1 MKPTHLALAILVGGC
16 AHAAGDTA
24 VTRLQLVP
32 EADRPL
38 GEILLHAD
46 RVVAGR
52 LLTVERAER
61 YEPIGQFN
69 FGGTGSEHGGTPQAY
84 DGKLQ
89 VDSTLV
95 GSVGRTVSFTFFA
108 PKGAPIPRPDTTA
121 IWVLHRR
128 TLLLRQRCS
137 EIQSMT
143 SATCPYDVGLALDSD
158 VDVRPLTDW
167 PRLVALARTL
177 GLEAAAHPSR

>member
-1 MKPTHLALAILVGGC
+1 MKPTRLAVAILLAGC
-16 AHAAGDTA
+16 AHAAGDTTLA
-24 VTRLQLVP
+24 RLQLVP

-38 GEILLHAD
+38 GESLLHAN

-52 LLTVERAER
+52 LLAVERAER
-61 YEPIGQFN
+61 YEPLGQFN
-69 FGGTGSEHGGTPQAY
+69 FGATGPEHSGAPQAY

-89 VDSTLV
+89 VDSTLL
-95 GSVGRTVSFTFFA
+95 GGVGRTLSFTFFA

-128 TLLLRQRCS
+128 TLWLLQRCS

-143 SATCPYDVGLALDSD
+143 SAACPYDVGLALDSD
-158 VDVRPLTDW
+158 VDVRPLADW
-167 PRLVALARTL
+167 ARIAALARTL
-177 GLEAAAHPSR
+177 GLEAAAHHSR